1 MKWLPAGL
9 PAWASDLARALDQN
23 FAPLRP
29 ARPVRVP
36 AIAAADLTAATAA
49 RDPYGLAIDQT
60 NAKLVIAVP
69 DGAGA
74 YEWVN
79 ADGSAL

>member
-1 MKWLPAGL
+1 VNWAPTGL
-9 PAWASDLARALDQN
+9 PKPLLDLARAVEAT

-29 ARPVRVP
+29 KNPPRLPQ
-36 AIAAADLTAATAA
+36 IAAADLTAGLAA
-49 RDPYGLAIDQT
+49 RHPYAMAIDST
-60 NAKLVIAVP
+60 NGKLVISRP
-69 DGAGA
+69 DGAGG